1 MSMNDIERYKY
12 WQTQINATY
21 KLLEYFE
28 QDMKVWAVIPFYI
41 RFGKVEYYSILQ
53 MNIDHMCGGYERGRM
68 TKEQGKE
75 FRNLVRLAKEPLKLI
90 YKLKEEQK
98 QIYQKELLAREDEN
112 G

>member
-1 MSMNDIERYKY
+1 MNDIERYKY

-21 KLLEYFE
+21 KLLEHFGH
-28 QDMKVWAVIPFYI
+28 DMKVWAKIPSYM
-41 RFGKVEYYSILQ
+41 RFGRAEYYGMLQ
-53 MNIDHMCGGYERGRM
+53 MNIDHMRGGYERGRM

-75 FRNLVRLAKEPLKLI
+75 FRNLDRLAKEPLKLI